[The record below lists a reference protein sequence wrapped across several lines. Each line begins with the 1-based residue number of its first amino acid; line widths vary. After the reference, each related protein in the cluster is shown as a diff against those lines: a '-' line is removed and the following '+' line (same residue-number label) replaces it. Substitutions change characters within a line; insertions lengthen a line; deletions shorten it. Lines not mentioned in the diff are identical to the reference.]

1 MPLLT
6 PLYHIIPG
14 STSFLDDILVIA
26 VATIL
31 VVGFTFAWNK
41 WGRF

>member
-6 PLYHIIPG
+6 PQYHIIPG
-14 STSFLDDILVIA
+14 STSFLDDILVIVGAA
-26 VATIL
+26 VL
-31 VVGFTFAWNK
+31 VIAFTFAWNK